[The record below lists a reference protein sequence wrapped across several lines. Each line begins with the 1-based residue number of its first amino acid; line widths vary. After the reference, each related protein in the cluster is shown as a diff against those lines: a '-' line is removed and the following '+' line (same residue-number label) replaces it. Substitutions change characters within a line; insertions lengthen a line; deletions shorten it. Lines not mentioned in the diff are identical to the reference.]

1 MPTSKSSGS
10 SSMSSASSST
20 SRSSVSGSKRSVVK
34 ERGRRLHGPIIST
47 VSKRKKTGSE
57 HIQVPGMQRFGEW
70 VMCVLVIDG
79 Y

>member
-1 MPTSKSSGS
+1 MTTSKSSGS

-20 SRSSVSGSKRSVVK
+20 SRSSVSGSKRGVVK
-34 ERGRRLHGPIIST
+34 ERGRLRRPIIST
-47 VSKRKKTGSE
+47 VSKRKKTGRE
-57 HIQVPGMQRFGEW
+57 HIQVPGMQGFGEW